1 LVIYFDT
8 VDLSPR
14 VAVNKESIEYKYM
27 TRVISSMELEVG
39 KNKNKLASHQVLL
52 ACEVTAI
59 I

>member
-1 LVIYFDT
+1 M
-8 VDLSPR
+8 
-14 VAVNKESIEYKYM
+14 AVNEESVEYKYM

-52 ACEVTAI
+52 AFEVTAI